1 MNRKLF
7 SNKVIFLLIVI
18 LGMAYVY
25 LNLPNNINIQM
36 GGASGVPIPP
46 ECIPFTYKFRYLIY
60 FGMVFAIVFA
70 IFMGLSVSKINNMTY
85 SSYIKKGLDQ
95 FASDTINMKNNTL
108 KTSDPEFKIYDDLIK
123 SCKGL
128 NQNAEYAGS
137 LCKLVAPC
145 SCCNEK
151 GYYHASCPSG
161 TPGSVIPVKSG

>member
-7 SNKVIFLLIVI
+7 SNKVIFLLIAI

-25 LNLPNNINIQM
+25 LNLPNNLNIQM
-36 GGASGVPIPP
+36 GGASGIPIPP

-70 IFMGLSVSKINNMTY
+70 IAMALSVSKITTMTY

-95 FASDTINMKNNTL
+95 FASDTVKLQKGTL
-108 KTSDPEFKIYDDLIK
+108 KKGDHEGKVYDDLIK
-123 SCKGL
+123 SCQGL

-151 GYYHASCPSG
+151 GYFHKDCPSDS
-161 TPGSVIPVKSG
+161 PGARIPTTSG